1 MRNRHDFRNRLRH
14 RHLKTLS
21 TGSMAGFFPV
31 LLMVFVG
38 LWWDTHCTG
47 YFASKEHLES
57 RFIGIAQEASA
68 WVEDYRNQY
77 GCLPDTLEVD
87 CLMFDTLA
95 VKWEGAIYVDTSI
108 WRWVSF
114 YYRHDETSYAFV
126 TRGGYR
132 RFISTPD
139 SSWYIFSYWDIEA
152 DSIVSVRLS
161 VDEAVRERLR

>member
-47 YFASKEHLES
+47 YFCSREYNES
-57 RFIGIAQEASA
+57 RFVDVTQRVSEWIDGYRNEHGRLPDSLQIDWLIKSKWEENFYYDD
-68 WVEDYRNQY
+68 EDYHRTEFFYRYWSDENAFR
-77 GCLPDTLEVD
+77 L
-87 CLMFDTLA
+87 
-95 VKWEGAIYVDTSI
+95 
-108 WRWVSF
+108 VSL
-114 YYRHDETSYAFV
+114 
-126 TRGGYR
+126 GGYR
-132 RFISTPD
+132 QYFSTPD
-139 SSWYIFSYWDIEA
+139 SSWYIFSHWDIEA